1 MLPVKLGILPKRSN
15 GLGGEVKGRWSGK
28 QYCRQGKAV
37 EIPVWVCLTAPT
49 GGVASGF
56 LRHWTGPASSTQEF
70 QGFNIYLK
78 TISSDMVHG
87 LARVRTVTNMGSIS
101 FLLLLLLVLITTG
114 FYILTFLPFF
124 SSSWELPLS
133 LKLQFLVLQFKWQI
147 CFYTYSCTWEFVEV
161 ATLLNAL
168 TTIRQFAGNDNG
180 GGDNIWLF
188 PQGKQKPET
197 QIFFM
202 TMEICLFW
210 ACFSLRV
217 GARRMN
223 VSCWSF
229 NSVSKQK
236 FYLKTQ
242 QGLPSAVLRLQST
255 LLSVIWS
262 EHKPLAILHSS
273 PSFAQGPQ
281 SESFDFWGLLLS
293 DLISW

>member
-114 FYILTFLPFF
+114 FYILTLQEGRTAAAADLKVAATF
-124 SSSWELPLS
+124 LS
-133 LKLQFLVLQFKWQI
+133 LVM
-147 CFYTYSCTWEFVEV
+147 V
-161 ATLLNAL
+161 
-168 TTIRQFAGNDNG
+168 
-180 GGDNIWLF
+180 
-188 PQGKQKPET
+188 
-197 QIFFM
+197 
-202 TMEICLFW
+202 
-210 ACFSLRV
+210 
-217 GARRMN
+217 ARR
-223 VSCWSF
+223 
-229 NSVSKQK
+229 
-236 FYLKTQ
+236 
-242 QGLPSAVLRLQST
+242 G
-255 LLSVIWS
+255 
-262 EHKPLAILHSS
+262 
-273 PSFAQGPQ
+273 
-281 SESFDFWGLLLS
+281 ESWRRKRRYDPMWLC
-293 DLISW
+293 

>member
-114 FYILTFLPFF
+114 FYILTHLISRSSEFNPFLTSNGLRGRLFVKTSGMLSPFN
-124 SSSWELPLS
+124 SRLIEG
-133 LKLQFLVLQFKWQI
+133 LVLDFVFASHFLWFWEGWVE
-147 CFYTYSCTWEFVEV
+147 CF
-161 ATLLNAL
+161 
-168 TTIRQFAGNDNG
+168 
-180 GGDNIWLF
+180 
-188 PQGKQKPET
+188 
-197 QIFFM
+197 FF
-202 TMEICLFW
+202 
-210 ACFSLRV
+210 
-217 GARRMN
+217 N
-223 VSCWSF
+223 
-229 NSVSKQK
+229 
-236 FYLKTQ
+236 
-242 QGLPSAVLRLQST
+242 
-255 LLSVIWS
+255 
-262 EHKPLAILHSS
+262 
-273 PSFAQGPQ
+273 
-281 SESFDFWGLLLS
+281 
-293 DLISW
+293 